1 MALTDPAVVRILGII
16 RTSADHVDEVE
27 GLLRQAVEYSRAEG
41 HGTLAHD
48 IYRGPDGVSFAF
60 HEAWEDSEAAVAH
73 QSNIPPDLLDRLGR
87 IATLDRIEVFGDAS
101 AEYRQ
106 KLGNGGSAWYPL
118 VAHL

>member
-1 MALTDPAVVRILGII
+1 MAITDPAIVRILGII
-16 RTSADHVDEVE
+16 RTSTDHVDEVE
-27 GLLRQAVEYSRAEG
+27 GLLLQAVEYSRADG

-60 HEAWEDSEAAVAH
+60 HEAWEDSEAALAH
-73 QSNIPPDLLDRLGR
+73 QTNIPPGLLDRLGQ

-101 AEYRQ
+101 TEYRQ
-106 KLGNGGSAWYPL
+106 NLGYGGSAWYSP